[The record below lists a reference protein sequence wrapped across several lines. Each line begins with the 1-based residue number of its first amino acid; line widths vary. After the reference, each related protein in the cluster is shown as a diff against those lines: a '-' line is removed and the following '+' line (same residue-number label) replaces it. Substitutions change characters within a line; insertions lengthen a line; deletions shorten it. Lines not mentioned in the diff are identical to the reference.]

1 MLASLLHI
9 TPALA
14 ASDEDRFNLSVGAFF
29 VTHTDGTVR
38 LDHSVGPANIGTSI
52 DWHRD
57 LGGETNKTVPRIDG
71 YYRFSAKHRVDFS
84 WYSIDRS
91 GLITTQR
98 DIDFGNINF
107 PAGTTID
114 SRLETKVFKVAYT
127 YSFYRTA
134 DIETALTF
142 GLHITNIKASLQSA
156 GLGISEAESTT
167 APLPVF
173 GYRIDYSLS
182 PKWWVRSKYELF
194 FLDRLKEVQG
204 SLSDFTVAIEHRTF
218 KHFGFGFGLDR
229 TSANFDV
236 SHNRKSLSLDS
247 VLTGFMLYGVYR

>member
-1 MLASLLHI
+1 
-9 TPALA
+9 
-14 ASDEDRFNLSVGAFF
+14 
-29 VTHTDGTVR
+29 
-38 LDHSVGPANIGTSI
+38 
-52 DWHRD
+52 
-57 LGGETNKTVPRIDG
+57 
-71 YYRFSAKHRVDFS
+71 
-84 WYSIDRS
+84 
-91 GLITTQR
+91 
-98 DIDFGNINF
+98 
-107 PAGTTID
+107 
-114 SRLETKVFKVAYT
+114 
-127 YSFYRTA
+127 
-134 DIETALTF
+134 
-142 GLHITNIKASLQSA
+142 LHITNIKASLQSA